1 VRRSDT
7 RAGFTGAANGNA
19 EATTRMADQLLDLTG
34 KVVLV
39 TGGSTGI
46 GRATS
51 VAFARQG
58 ATVMIGDV
66 DERSA
71 ETVELIE
78 QAGGTGMFVRTD
90 VTVASEVEE
99 LVKITVDSFGG
110 LHVAFNNAGVL
121 PPTAPL
127 AEMEEAQWDTVVVV
141 DLKGV
146 FLALKYEIAHMLTAG
161 GGAIVNTASVAGVI
175 ADPGMAPYVA
185 AKHGVVGLTRAAAIG
200 YAQDGIRV
208 NALAPGLVE
217 TPMTQRWLEDPDM
230 RETVLSGSRMGRAAR
245 PEEIAGMVLFLAS
258 PLASFATGGV
268 YMVDA
273 GQTAH

>member
-1 VRRSDT
+1 
-7 RAGFTGAANGNA
+7 
-19 EATTRMADQLLDLTG
+19 MADQLLDFTE

-39 TGGSTGI
+39 TGGSAGI

-51 VAFARQG
+51 LAFARQG
-58 ATVMIGDV
+58 ATVVIGDV

-71 ETVELIE
+71 ETVGLIE
-78 QAGGTGMFVRTD
+78 QAGGTGLFVRTD
-90 VTVASEVEE
+90 VSVASQVEA
-99 LVKITVDSFGG
+99 LVKTAVESFGG
-110 LHVAFNNAGVL
+110 LHIAFNNAGVL

-127 AEMEEAQWDTVVVV
+127 AEMTEAEWDKVIAV

-146 FLALKYEIAHMLTAG
+146 FLSLKYEIAHMLTNG

-185 AKHGVVGLTRAAAIG
+185 AKHGVVGLTRAAALD
-200 YAQDGIRV
+200 YAKHGIRV

-217 TPMTQRWLEDPDM
+217 TAMTKRWLEDPAM
-230 RETVLSGSRMGRAAR
+230 REAVLAGPQMGRAAQ

-268 YMVDA
+268 YVVDA

>member
-1 VRRSDT
+1 
-7 RAGFTGAANGNA
+7 
-19 EATTRMADQLLDLTG
+19 MADQLLDFTE

-51 VAFARQG
+51 LAFARQG
-58 ATVMIGDV
+58 ATVVIGDV

-71 ETVELIE
+71 ETIGLIE
-78 QAGGTGMFVRTD
+78 AAGGTGLFVRTD
-90 VTVASEVEE
+90 VSVAGQVEA
-99 LVKITVDSFGG
+99 LVNTAVESFGG

-121 PPTAPL
+121 PTTAPL
-127 AEMEEAQWDTVVVV
+127 AEMDEVEWDKVIAV

-146 FLALKYEIAHMLTAG
+146 FLSLKYEIAYMLTAG

-185 AKHGVVGLTRAAAIG
+185 AKHGVVGLTRAAAVD
-200 YAQDGIRV
+200 YAKHGIRV

-217 TPMTQRWLEDPDM
+217 TPMTKRWLEDPAM
-230 RETVLSGSRMGRAAR
+230 REAVLAGSQMGRAAQ

-268 YMVDA
+268 YVVDA